1 MEIPEKIIIADPTK
15 VVVSGIVLKKSH
27 PNKTAHTIFTYENGC
42 RRLAGAIANAL
53 ISVE

>member
-1 MEIPEKIIIADPTK
+1 MPENIIIAEPIK
-15 VVVSGIVLKKSH
+15 VVISGMVLKKSH
-27 PNKTAHTIFTYENGC
+27 PNKTAQTIFKYENGC